1 VAEIESLGLA
11 VRLGDGVLARRGFTA
26 GTAEAR
32 LAQLRDLLADP
43 EVAAIWCARG
53 GAGALHLLPRL
64 DRAWLRAMP
73 KLLIGYSDATVLH
86 AWLGQAGL
94 ASVHGPMVAWEM
106 ADGSYDR
113 ASLWHAL
120 TGAGAPWASGP
131 GELRALAAGTAEGV
145 LRGGC
150 LSLLAAL
157 AGTPWA
163 LRAGAEPTL
172 LFVEDVDERPYRV
185 DRLLRQ
191 LRLSGALGGVVGIV
205 FGEMRGCAPRAG
217 EGYGLDEVLLEA
229 LEGLDL
235 PVAAG
240 LSSGHASRPVVAL
253 PLGVRARLACGDDG
267 DARLR
272 VMEAPV
278 S

>member
-1 VAEIESLGLA
+1 VAQIESLGFA
-11 VRLGDGVLARRGFTA
+11 VRLGDGVLERRGFTA
-26 GTAEAR
+26 GLAQTR
-32 LAQLRDLLADP
+32 LAQLHDLLSDP
-43 EVAAIWCARG
+43 DVKAVWCARG
-53 GAGALHLLPRL
+53 GAGALHLLPHL
-64 DRAWLRAMP
+64 DRAWLGALP
-73 KLLIGYSDATVLH
+73 KLLVGYSDATVLH

-94 ASVHGPMVAWEM
+94 TSVHGPMVAWEM

-120 TGAGAPWASGP
+120 TGEGEPWASGH
-131 GELRALAAGTAEGV
+131 GELRARAAGTAQGV

-163 LRAGAEPTL
+163 LRAAPEPTL
-172 LFVEDVDERPYRV
+172 LFIEDVDERPYRV

-191 LRLSGALGGVVGIV
+191 LRLSGALAGVAGIV
-205 FGEMRGCAPRAG
+205 FGEMKGCAPRAG

-229 LEGLDL
+229 LEGLGL

-240 LSSGHASRPVVAL
+240 LSSGHAERPVVAL
-253 PLGVRARLACGDDG
+253 PLGVHARLECGE
-267 DARLR
+267 DAAAALR
-272 VMEAPV
+272 VLEAPV